1 MTFFLP
7 SFQDNARGLAAN
19 STEEQC
25 DPYTEQKERDLG
37 SLCAIPSPGSNGS
50 FFWTGV
56 L

>member
-1 MTFFLP
+1 MTSFLP
-7 SFQDNARGLAAN
+7 SLQDNARGLAAN